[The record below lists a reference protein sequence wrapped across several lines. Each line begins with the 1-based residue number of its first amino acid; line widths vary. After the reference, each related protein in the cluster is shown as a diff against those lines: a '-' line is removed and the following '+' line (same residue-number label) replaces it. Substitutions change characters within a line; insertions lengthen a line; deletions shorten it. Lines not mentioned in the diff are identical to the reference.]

1 MSHCVLIGNTGRR
14 RCDFERYRSNRRCE
28 PQLDRF
34 GIMVSRCK
42 KANVVACTD
51 IGITRRWI
59 FRLNLPL
66 TAMSTVAVFYFMPL
80 KPVEGSWL
88 VKIKMVD
95 FFGCALTLAAST
107 LIVVSLSLRS
117 CLGSVNDKP
126 ADCASYLSPGRT
138 PTIPGTLPQ
147 S

>member
-1 MSHCVLIGNTGRR
+1 M
-14 RCDFERYRSNRRCE
+14 
-28 PQLDRF
+28 
-34 GIMVSRCK
+34 SRCK

-107 LIVVSLSLRS
+107 LIVVSLWLSTWVRGMTTLLTALALSHLGRLRLPLEFS
-117 CLGSVNDKP
+117 GGH
-126 ADCASYLSPGRT
+126 SPSHPRSSHARCFRGLAME
-138 PTIPGTLPQ
+138 GT
-147 S
+147 